1 VMLQFVSGVVGMAW
15 LQRRR
20 NRKVRVRSRS

>member
-20 NRKVRVRSRS
+20 NRKVRAR

>member
-1 VMLQFVSGVVGMAW
+1 VVLQFVSGVVGMAW

-20 NRKVRVRSRS
+20 NRRVRSQS